1 MSTTPVSFQPYTAQS
16 LGSPGGAGAPQATEP
31 PASKE
36 MFLKLFVAQLK
47 YQNPLNPADG
57 VQFLSQLS
65 QFTEMEQLMAM
76 RQDIAAMRKAMEET
90 SAPKPAAGDK
100 PQRQEP

>member
-1 MSTTPVSFQPYTAQS
+1 MTTPAISSQPYASQAA
-16 LGSPGGAGAPQATEP
+16 GSPGGSSGPPSTDSPAT
-31 PASKE
+31 KE

-76 RQDIAAMRKAMEET
+76 RQDIAALRQAME
-90 SAPKPAAGDK
+90 SAAAPAAGDT
-100 PQRQEP
+100 RQA